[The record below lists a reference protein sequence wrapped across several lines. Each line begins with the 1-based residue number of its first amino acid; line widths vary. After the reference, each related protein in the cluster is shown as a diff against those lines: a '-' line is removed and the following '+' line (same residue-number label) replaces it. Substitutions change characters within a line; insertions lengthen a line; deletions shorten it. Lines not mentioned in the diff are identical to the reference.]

1 MAKINFFKNTIH
13 SGWFYDM
20 DFMLKVANK
29 KMILQPHS
37 FFFQFYFKK
46 EKNIFSIT
54 ALAYFDCHYIA
65 LKEINYRRAVQT
77 EIHKDIIEQSK
88 RGSSKAQY
96 QLYQLYAKAMYN
108 TSYRMMNNQAEAE
121 DMLQEA
127 FTEAFM
133 KLDTFRY
140 ESTFGAWVK
149 RIVVNRCINEIKRRK
164 ADLQLL
170 DNMSAF
176 DNKEDEEEI
185 HAELSVAE
193 IKRAMQELPEGSRVI
208 FSLYLL
214 EGYDHREI
222 AQILNVSE
230 SNSKSQYMRAKKR
243 IKEILE
249 GNRYEN

>member
-1 MAKINFFKNTIH
+1 M
-13 SGWFYDM
+13 
-20 DFMLKVANK
+20 
-29 KMILQPHS
+29 
-37 FFFQFYFKK
+37 
-46 EKNIFSIT
+46 
-54 ALAYFDCHYIA
+54 
-65 LKEINYRRAVQT
+65 QT

-88 RGSSKAQY
+88 SGSRKAQY

-140 ESTFGAWVK
+140 ESTFGAWIK

-164 ADLQLL
+164 ADLLFL
-170 DNMSAF
+170 DNMSMF
-176 DNKEDEEEI
+176 DNKEDEEEY
-185 HAELSVAE
+185 HAELSVNE
-193 IKRAMQELPEGSRVI
+193 IKKAMQELPEGSRVI

-249 GNRYEN
+249 GKGYEN